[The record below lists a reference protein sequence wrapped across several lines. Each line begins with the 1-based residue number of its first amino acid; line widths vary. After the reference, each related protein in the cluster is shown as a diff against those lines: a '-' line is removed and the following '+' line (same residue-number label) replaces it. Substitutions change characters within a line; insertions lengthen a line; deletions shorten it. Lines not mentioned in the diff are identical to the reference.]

1 MRNWSYKVE
10 YSSALYLGW
19 IVPLLRSEPW
29 CDGWRCPWS
38 SELTPDLLCI
48 CFSHGRAGR
57 GQHGLWAPSS
67 VFEAAP
73 SVICDQVQ
81 DAMERDAV
89 LLTLGQWWP
98 LAEGQSRQ
106 LAMTFYQ
113 TVMQDYPEIMGQH
126 PKPFCTTQAPLYL
139 TLFEG
144 KDLQAQPGAGGKTAL
159 FLCGTVCLAHGLG
172 PCSCS
177 TFE

>member
-1 MRNWSYKVE
+1 
-10 YSSALYLGW
+10 
-19 IVPLLRSEPW
+19 
-29 CDGWRCPWS
+29 
-38 SELTPDLLCI
+38 
-48 CFSHGRAGR
+48 
-57 GQHGLWAPSS
+57 
-67 VFEAAP
+67 
-73 SVICDQVQ
+73 
-81 DAMERDAV
+81 
-89 LLTLGQWWP
+89 
-98 LAEGQSRQ
+98 
-106 LAMTFYQ
+106 MTFYQ